1 MPRGPVFNTLDK
13 RFTTRDSLGIEG
25 VATSISAEICPVVN
39 TVTPRAFYWPF
50 MVWIYY
56 DFYRYSGIEER
67 SYTAFDS
74 YLKRQDYFFVLSVL
88 LTPGS
93 DQENL
98 VGKQQSQL
106 DLDTNAAG
114 PYPYNPKYFKTRF
127 GGMQYYNAGCISMGY
142 IIDQDPET
150 QKYYSLPK
158 LTKEGEKMALAFE
171 NKIKDTAY
179 YREYRR
185 NDKAVPR
192 DVLIEYGHV
201 INIGLKGFNDCKS
214 LLKHSLF
221 ERKQNKKLSQSAEL
235 VKYLY
240 EKYQVKTLSRESC
253 RQLLFDHL
261 TPSGNKVTLPEHLH
275 TIANEWGVVIARQY
289 FTSGLEMIWKYMLS
303 RLSRP
308 LTIEQW
314 IKIVL
319 ESSVFTWNMEVS
331 LLEVVGACN
340 YDYATRERMVYD
352 AARGRNESSS
362 IEKGLK
368 IILSIYN
375 WMTNKEDFGEEKALL
390 SYGVDSDSIA
400 LTELLDVVVK
410 HKELPVRDL
419 LFYIMKNWLI
429 DQHYTTAFEK
439 MLQGR
444 DGFYYEIVD
453 GFFVKKHDFD
463 IDFQGIRLIQLMRVM
478 KDVDML

>member
-56 DFYRYSGIEER
+56 DFYRYSGIKER

-179 YREYRR
+179 FREYRR

-201 INIGLKGFNDCKS
+201 INIGLLISLGRSTNRRTNWTGHFFRKRRSTHITTGSRKMMRYLSFTILRS
-214 LLKHSLF
+214 LL
-221 ERKQNKKLSQSAEL
+221 
-235 VKYLY
+235 
-240 EKYQVKTLSRESC
+240 
-253 RQLLFDHL
+253 
-261 TPSGNKVTLPEHLH
+261 LP
-275 TIANEWGVVIARQY
+275 
-289 FTSGLEMIWKYMLS
+289 
-303 RLSRP
+303 RLR
-308 LTIEQW
+308 
-314 IKIVL
+314 
-319 ESSVFTWNMEVS
+319 
-331 LLEVVGACN
+331 A
-340 YDYATRERMVYD
+340 
-352 AARGRNESSS
+352 
-362 IEKGLK
+362 
-368 IILSIYN
+368 
-375 WMTNKEDFGEEKALL
+375 
-390 SYGVDSDSIA
+390 
-400 LTELLDVVVK
+400 
-410 HKELPVRDL
+410 
-419 LFYIMKNWLI
+419 
-429 DQHYTTAFEK
+429 
-439 MLQGR
+439 
-444 DGFYYEIVD
+444 
-453 GFFVKKHDFD
+453 
-463 IDFQGIRLIQLMRVM
+463 
-478 KDVDML
+478 